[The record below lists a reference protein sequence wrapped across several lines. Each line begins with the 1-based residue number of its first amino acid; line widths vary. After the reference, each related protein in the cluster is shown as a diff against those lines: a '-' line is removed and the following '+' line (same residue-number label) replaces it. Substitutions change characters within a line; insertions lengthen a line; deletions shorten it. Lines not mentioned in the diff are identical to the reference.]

1 MKLIDRINDISIRRK
16 LILMLVAT
24 SAMVLALVMFA
35 FTLYEALATRKTI
48 RDEVSAT
55 AAIIAQNAV
64 FPILFGVNKDGSAVL
79 QELKAA
85 TNILSAIIIT
95 REGKVFAEYQS
106 TKPHPVKSL
115 AQLRN
120 ELLHEGLMDLFDDII
135 VLRPVTDPDGNGVG
149 EVLITASVEK
159 VFIMLKQFMFI
170 VIFIFVVALIIVYII
185 AGFVQKL
192 ISEPVRHMS
201 EFMQSISA
209 SNNYS
214 VRLNPSRKDE
224 LGSLMHCFDEMI
236 ERVQEQEKQLQS
248 YNQDLEQQVQARTS
262 QLIEIN
268 ASLQKA
274 KEDAEKA
281 NLAKSQFLANMSHE
295 IRTPMNGVLGMSE
308 LLLNS
313 NLEEQQRRQLQMLKL
328 SGESLLV
335 IINDILDYSKIEAGK
350 FELESYVFDIHET
363 IADSIEMFVDQAGR
377 KGLELIYI
385 VHHNVPQYAE
395 GDAVRLR
402 QILVNI
408 LGNAIKFTEHGQV
421 SLCVTL
427 IDEADDAMQLSLS
440 VVDTGIG
447 IAPEAV
453 TQIFSRFSQADG
465 SMTRRFGGT
474 GLGLTIAKQLCHLMG
489 GEINVESTLD
499 QGSRFTFTVHLK
511 HGPVTQSD
519 NFQRNPLEGVR
530 VLVVDDNA
538 TNREILMDII
548 NSWGMRGDTAD
559 SGKEALK
566 LFGAAVLDPYRYV
579 ILDMQ
584 MPDMDGIQTA
594 LAIREAA
601 IGSKPHMLMLTS
613 AGGYIDK
620 AIMKAAGIEVC
631 LSKPVRQSYLLNSL
645 LAIHGMQVGT
655 VSLPQNFQNDK
666 YNFTADVL
674 LVEDSPVNL
683 EVGIG
688 MLEGFGCRVDSA
700 YNGQEALD
708 SIGRKLYDLVLMD
721 CQMPVMDGYEATRRI
736 REMERQN
743 ADGQLRKSLTIIALT
758 AHAMQGER
766 QVCLDA
772 GMDDYLAKPFSM
784 DSLGEILSR
793 WLPASSSADTPLA
806 VAQISQAEAV
816 MENSSPVASRKGRI
830 DTACLDEIIALRRPG
845 KPDLLKKVINEYFVD
860 GARLVETVRNGYSA
874 GDTEAVKGASHRLKS
889 SSAMLG
895 ALFLAENCEEL
906 EHICRE
912 GLLPA
917 DITLI
922 TAIEEDF
929 TVAKAQLES
938 FMEARTYDP

>member
-224 LGSLMHCFDEMI
+224 LGSLMLCFDEMI

-248 YNQDLEQQVQARTS
+248 YNQDLEQQVQARTA

-328 SGESLLV
+328 SGES
-335 IINDILDYSKIEAGK
+335 
-350 FELESYVFDIHET
+350 
-363 IADSIEMFVDQAGR
+363 
-377 KGLELIYI
+377 
-385 VHHNVPQYAE
+385 
-395 GDAVRLR
+395 
-402 QILVNI
+402 
-408 LGNAIKFTEHGQV
+408 
-421 SLCVTL
+421 
-427 IDEADDAMQLSLS
+427 
-440 VVDTGIG
+440 
-447 IAPEAV
+447 
-453 TQIFSRFSQADG
+453 
-465 SMTRRFGGT
+465 
-474 GLGLTIAKQLCHLMG
+474 
-489 GEINVESTLD
+489 
-499 QGSRFTFTVHLK
+499 
-511 HGPVTQSD
+511 
-519 NFQRNPLEGVR
+519 
-530 VLVVDDNA
+530 
-538 TNREILMDII
+538 
-548 NSWGMRGDTAD
+548 
-559 SGKEALK
+559 
-566 LFGAAVLDPYRYV
+566 
-579 ILDMQ
+579 
-584 MPDMDGIQTA
+584 
-594 LAIREAA
+594 
-601 IGSKPHMLMLTS
+601 
-613 AGGYIDK
+613 
-620 AIMKAAGIEVC
+620 
-631 LSKPVRQSYLLNSL
+631 
-645 LAIHGMQVGT
+645 
-655 VSLPQNFQNDK
+655 
-666 YNFTADVL
+666 
-674 LVEDSPVNL
+674 
-683 EVGIG
+683 
-688 MLEGFGCRVDSA
+688 
-700 YNGQEALD
+700 
-708 SIGRKLYDLVLMD
+708 
-721 CQMPVMDGYEATRRI
+721 
-736 REMERQN
+736 
-743 ADGQLRKSLTIIALT
+743 
-758 AHAMQGER
+758 
-766 QVCLDA
+766 
-772 GMDDYLAKPFSM
+772 
-784 DSLGEILSR
+784 
-793 WLPASSSADTPLA
+793 
-806 VAQISQAEAV
+806 
-816 MENSSPVASRKGRI
+816 
-830 DTACLDEIIALRRPG
+830 
-845 KPDLLKKVINEYFVD
+845 
-860 GARLVETVRNGYSA
+860 
-874 GDTEAVKGASHRLKS
+874 
-889 SSAMLG
+889 
-895 ALFLAENCEEL
+895 
-906 EHICRE
+906 
-912 GLLPA
+912 
-917 DITLI
+917 
-922 TAIEEDF
+922 
-929 TVAKAQLES
+929 
-938 FMEARTYDP
+938 